1 MRSLFLVS
9 LLLLVSACTGKISSS
24 LPVNIKKEESL
35 KIDVFSLTYHKQLGT
50 CAALPISHRV
60 LVFNPIMLTQNG
72 SDIFIGSMEVLLDE
86 TSKTYQ
92 ALYTEWP
99 GSQNTDQNVFTQ
111 TISGSFEVIKA
122 TGNNGNDKMI
132 LNNLGVI
139 NPTLKSDRVK
149 FLLTFDNDIN
159 RELSQTESMGHVLQ
173 KGTSLVDDNC
183 LL

>member
-1 MRSLFLVS
+1 MRSLLLVS
-9 LLLLVSACTGKISSS
+9 LLVLVSSCTGKISSN
-24 LPVNIKKEESL
+24 LPVSIKKEESL

-60 LVFNPIMLTQNG
+60 LVFNPIWLSPDG
-72 SDIFIGSMEVLLDE
+72 SDFFVGSMEVLLDE
-86 TSKTYQ
+86 TAKTYQ

-99 GSQNTDQNVFTQ
+99 GSTNIDQNVFTQ
-111 TISGSFEVIKA
+111 TFSGSFEVIKA
-122 TGNNGNDKMI
+122 QGNKGNDKMI

-149 FLLTFDNDIN
+149 FLISFDADIN
-159 RELSQTESMGHVLQ
+159 REITHAESMGLVLQ
-173 KGTSLVDDNC
+173 KGTALIDDNC